1 MILAL
6 NLNEAMKGLV
16 LGKEWGSRRMKA
28 VRFSLIHIAGSVME
42 RGGWLWIRPAK
53 HSPLLA
59 WLQEIRERIAS
70 PGPPAP
76 A

>member
-16 LGKEWGSRRMKA
+16 LGKEWASRRMKA
-28 VRFSLIHIAGSVME
+28 VRFVLIHKAGSVME
-42 RGGWLWIRPAK
+42 RGGRLWITLAK
-53 HSPLLA
+53 HSPLLV
-59 WLQEIRERIAS
+59 WLQEIRECIAS
-70 PGPPAP
+70 HGPPAP